1 MHKRDTK
8 HIVYVIEGLLEHCFS
23 EYRKQYHPK
32 DIQWFLK
39 LANQQVWEEIY
50 ATNSTARGNLFNV
63 LKSECSEEHVPS
75 GSIPL
80 NVFKFYLVRILCR
93 SKGVSHRHSV
103 VVPWNNEVSSVSL
116 RCLGSRSSFLIILQ
130 ARLTIGEVLVTAHQS
145 FDPPGSYIPPFYAN
159 YYTQCKQVCTMN
171 VTVLRHLILCYANF
185 I

>member
-1 MHKRDTK
+1 M
-8 HIVYVIEGLLEHCFS
+8 EHCFS

-50 ATNSTARGNLFNV
+50 ATNSTARGNLFDV

>member
-8 HIVYVIEGLLEHCFS
+8 HIVYVTEGLLEHCFS
-23 EYRKQYHPK
+23 EYRKQYHPE
-32 DIQWFLK
+32 DIQWFLE

-50 ATNSTARGNLFNV
+50 ATNSTARGNLLDV
-63 LKSECSEEHVPS
+63 LKSEISKERVPS

-80 NVFKFYLVRILCR
+80 NVFKFYLVRILSR

-103 VVPWNNEVSSVSL
+103 VVPWNNEVSCISL
-116 RCLGSRSSFLIILQ
+116 RCLGSRSSFLVILQ
-130 ARLTIGEVLVTAHQS
+130 ARLTVGEVLVTTHQS
-145 FDPPGSYIPPFYAN
+145 FDSTGSYIPPFYAN

-171 VTVLRHLILCYANF
+171 VTVPRYLILCYANF